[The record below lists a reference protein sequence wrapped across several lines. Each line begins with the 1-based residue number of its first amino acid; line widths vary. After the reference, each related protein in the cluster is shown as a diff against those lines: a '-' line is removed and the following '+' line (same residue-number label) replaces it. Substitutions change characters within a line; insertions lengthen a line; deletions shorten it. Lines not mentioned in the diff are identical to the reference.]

1 MNDLVWIQTAFFVAL
16 VAVLGLIPPIPFMFG
31 VPITAQTLG
40 VMLAGLLLGP
50 RLGAMAMLLFMAL
63 VLLGLPLLS
72 GGRGG
77 LGVLAGPTVG
87 FFLAWPF
94 AAALT
99 GWVAQ
104 RLSRLPITMASSIA
118 ATLGGIVV
126 VYAFGIAGL
135 HWVAQMPLL
144 QASLVVWVFVPG
156 DLVKVGL
163 ASLLT
168 AAVFRALPHQ
178 VRSRQQPVKTHPE
191 QG

>member
-1 MNDLVWIQTAFFVAL
+1 MNDFVWIQTAFFVAL
-16 VAVLGLIPPIPFMFG
+16 LAVLGLIPPIPFVFG

-40 VMLAGLLLGP
+40 VMLAGLILGP
-50 RLGAMAMLLFMAL
+50 RLGAMAMLLFIAL

-104 RLSRLPITMASSIA
+104 RLSRLPILISSSIA
-118 ATLGGIVV
+118 ATLGGI
-126 VYAFGIAGL
+126 GL
-135 HWVAQMPLL
+135 VNASGALALPWVAQLTL
-144 QASLVVWVFVPG
+144 QQASLAVLVFVPG
-156 DLVKVGL
+156 DIFKVVI

-178 VRSRQQPVKTHPE
+178 VRSRQ
-191 QG
+191 

>member
-1 MNDLVWIQTAFFVAL
+1 MHDLTWIQTAFFVAL
-16 VAVLGLIPPIPFMFG
+16 VAVLGLLPPIPFAFG

-40 VMLAGLLLGP
+40 VMLAGLILGP
-50 RLGAMAMLLFMAL
+50 KLGALAMTLFIGL

-87 FFLAWPF
+87 FFITWPL

-104 RLSRLPITMASSIA
+104 RLNPFPITLASAIA
-118 ATLGGIVV
+118 AAVGGIGV
-126 VYAFGIAGL
+126 VYAGGILGL
-135 HWVAQMPLL
+135 HWVAGLALP
-144 QASLVVWVFVPG
+144 QATLAVLVFVPG
-156 DLVKVGL
+156 DAVKVVL
-163 ASLLT
+163 AALLT

-178 VRSRQQPVKTHPE
+178 VRTRQ
-191 QG
+191 